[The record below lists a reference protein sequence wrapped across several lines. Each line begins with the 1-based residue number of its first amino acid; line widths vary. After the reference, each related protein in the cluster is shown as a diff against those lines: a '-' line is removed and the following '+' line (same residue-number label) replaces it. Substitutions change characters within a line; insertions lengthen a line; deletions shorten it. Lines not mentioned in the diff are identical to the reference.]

1 MNKDYQQQK
10 RRPGCRFCA
19 NPQRYVIDYKN
30 VRLLERF
37 IDEHGSMLK
46 ASRTKNCRRHQAQIA
61 REIKR
66 AREIALLPYTV
77 S

>member
-1 MNKDYQQQK
+1 VNKDYQQQK

-30 VRLLERF
+30 VRLLER
-37 IDEHGSMLK
+37 
-46 ASRTKNCRRHQAQIA
+46 AQIA

>member
-1 MNKDYQQQK
+1 VRTNYRQEK

-19 NPQRYVIDYKN
+19 NPQRYVINYKN

-37 IDEHGSMLK
+37 VDEDGRMLK
-46 ASRTKNCRRHQAQIA
+46 ASKTKNCRRHQAQIA

-66 AREIALLPYTV
+66 AREIALLPYTGD
-77 S
+77 